1 MVELYAFGYDA
12 EAQVLLQDIGED
24 EELGR
29 QLLEIAGRRLN
40 LYAQG
45 SRNAFLRIAS
55 VGHQLLS
62 YLDNLVSDR
71 QAVNLDF
78 KPNTLSNSFVARA
91 EGDRNGAEH
100 FYSSH
105 KAGGDKCDRFGQ
117 AADACLQETR
127 QTRVKAPCC
136 SRADVQRG
144 AHAAILRGC
153 ECEAA

>member
-1 MVELYAFGYDA
+1 MQVVELYAFGYDA

-62 YLDNLVSDR
+62 YLDNLVSDL
-71 QAVNLDF
+71 QVVYLNF
-78 KPNTLSNSFVARA
+78 KPKSNSFIARA

-105 KAGGDKCDRFGQ
+105 
-117 AADACLQETR
+117 
-127 QTRVKAPCC
+127 
-136 SRADVQRG
+136 
-144 AHAAILRGC
+144 
-153 ECEAA
+153 

>member
-62 YLDNLVSDR
+62 YLDNLVSDF
-71 QAVNLDF
+71 QVVYLNF
-78 KPNTLSNSFVARA
+78 VPYTPTNSFIARA

-100 FYSSH
+100 FYCSH
-105 KAGGDKCDRFGQ
+105 
-117 AADACLQETR
+117 
-127 QTRVKAPCC
+127 
-136 SRADVQRG
+136 
-144 AHAAILRGC
+144 
-153 ECEAA
+153 

>member
-40 LYAQG
+40 LYAAG

-62 YLDNLVSDR
+62 YLDSLVSDR
-71 QAVNLDF
+71 QTVYLY
-78 KPNTLSNSFVARA
+78 TLSLTFVIHA

-105 KAGGDKCDRFGQ
+105 QAGGDKCDRFGQ
-117 AADACLQETR
+117 AANACLQETW
-127 QTRVKAPCC
+127 QARVKAPCG
-136 SRADVQRG
+136 SRSDVQRG
-144 AHAAILRGC
+144 AHAAILKRCGC
-153 ECEAA
+153 GYGTA